1 MRMNRGHDYYNEKKA
16 LDYWTNSPCQNI
28 TKCIEKRME
37 NMHIYKMLEFK
48 ELKHTI
54 PIACV
59 CMKDFIIS
67 LCFYDFLSWQ
77 CVLAGIGTCEHRL
90 QMEMC
95 IMAEQL
101 HEHRSSKYDEFHFS
115 FSIAQ
120 FYESNL
126 ISHVFVREIP
136 WAQVHFLIK
145 SHEWCLES
153 FCNCTSYDE

>member
-1 MRMNRGHDYYNEKKA
+1 
-16 LDYWTNSPCQNI
+16 
-28 TKCIEKRME
+28 ME
-37 NMHIYKMLEFK
+37 NIHIYKMLEFK
-48 ELKHTI
+48 GLKQTI

-95 IMAEQL
+95 IMAEQLL

-153 FCNCTSYDE
+153 FCNCTSYGSAFWKPFITNYE

>member
-1 MRMNRGHDYYNEKKA
+1 
-16 LDYWTNSPCQNI
+16 
-28 TKCIEKRME
+28 ME

-48 ELKHTI
+48 GLKHTI
-54 PIACV
+54 PNACV
-59 CMKDFIIS
+59 YIKDSKIA
-67 LCFYDFLSWQ
+67 LCFYDLLGWQ
-77 CVLAGIGTCEHRL
+77 CVLAGIGTCEHRV
-90 QMEMC
+90 QMENVYNGRT
-95 IMAEQL
+95 ITWAL
-101 HEHRSSKYDEFHFS
+101 SSRYDEFHFS

-153 FCNCTSYDE
+153 FCNCTSYGSAFWKPFITNYE

>member
-1 MRMNRGHDYYNEKKA
+1 
-16 LDYWTNSPCQNI
+16 
-28 TKCIEKRME
+28 
-37 NMHIYKMLEFK
+37 MLEFK
-48 ELKHTI
+48 GLKQTI
-54 PIACV
+54 PNACAYIKDSKIA
-59 CMKDFIIS
+59 
-67 LCFYDFLSWQ
+67 LCFYDLLGWQ

-95 IMAEQL
+95 IMAEQLL

-145 SHEWCLES
+145 SHE
-153 FCNCTSYDE
+153 